1 MSDNTAGGPP
11 PEENEPT
18 PQNPYASTPEPGAA
32 PPPSEPEQPVTPPVT
47 PPAQPATP
55 PVTPPAQPTPPTA
68 PPVTPPTAPPVAP
81 PPYGA
86 PTPPPAAPPYGAP
99 AAPPYGAP
107 AGGQPPVAPPPGGG
121 YPPPGGG
128 YPPPGGGYPP
138 AGGAYPPPAQPAY
151 VGAAPFAVGD
161 AIGFGWKK
169 FWANPLP
176 WILAALIFVLINA
189 VFNWITGGFER
200 FTDYRTDG
208 FTDTNM
214 LEAVGLSFG
223 SVVLSIVGAI
233 IGYLITAFFTR
244 GALDES
250 QARKPDVA
258 AFFRIGN
265 VVNVILAAFLVG
277 IMAAVGTILCVLPG
291 LAVLLFSTFVYY
303 FTLDKEQ
310 DAITAIK
317 SSWSLVAKNFGS
329 VFLLLLALFGINI
342 VGFIAC
348 FIGLLVTIPLSYIAV
363 AYAYRRL
370 IGEQPV

>member
-11 PEENEPT
+11 PDENEPT
-18 PQNPYASTPEPGAA
+18 PQNPYASTPDPDAA
-32 PPPSEPEQPVTPPVT
+32 PPPSEPVQPVTPPVT
-47 PPAQPATP
+47 PPAQPTP
-55 PVTPPAQPTPPTA
+55 PTAPPTA

-99 AAPPYGAP
+99 A
-107 AGGQPPVAPPPGGG
+107 GGQPPVAPPPGGG
-121 YPPPGGG
+121 GYPPPGGGG

-138 AGGAYPPPAQPAY
+138 AGGAYPPPGGAYPPPGQPAY
-151 VGAAPFAVGD
+151 AGAAPFAVGD

-169 FWANPLP
+169 FWANPWP
-176 WILAALIFVLINA
+176 WVLAALIFLLINTL
-189 VFNWITGGFER
+189 FSWLTGGFEQ
-200 FTDYRTDG
+200 FSDYRTDG

-214 LEAVGLSFG
+214 FEAVGLSVG
-223 SVVLSIVGAI
+223 SVVLSIIGAI

-250 QARKPDVA
+250 QGRKPDVA
-258 AFFRIGN
+258 AFFGIGN

-291 LAVLLFSTFVYY
+291 LAVLLFSAFVYY

-342 VGFIAC
+342 VGALLC
-348 FIGLLVTIPLSYIAV
+348 GIGLLVTLPLSYIAV